1 MSWMSKLYETYEAAS
16 ASELPDRDMLMPVS
30 HTIQNTH
37 IRIVVDEKG
46 NFKRA
51 SVLEKPQIILPAT
64 EASAGRSAGEAPHA
78 LADKIHYV
86 AGDYPDFGGKK
97 KAYFPGFEQQLK
109 DWCNSKFSHPKAK
122 AVHAYIKK
130 GQVVKD
136 LIKAGILHVDENN
149 RLLQKWPHE
158 VTEDYP
164 LPAIFKVLPK
174 TAGRVEQGDA
184 LVSWAVEEPGNPD
197 SQTWNEPDLQRS
209 WIEYDA
215 MAPGARGLCYISG
228 EEQTLAKSHPAK
240 LRHSG
245 DKAKLVSANDLSGF
259 TFKGRFTD
267 TKTTIAQK
275 GSQAVGVGLE
285 VTQKVHN
292 ALRWLVSRQ
301 GYRNGDQVYITWA
314 VSGKKVPEPLADTI
328 ALMTAAPVF
337 HKDSEEEK
345 LPQLDHGKDLGQQF
359 AIKFNNCLRGYSNY
373 LEPNEQIVIMGLDSA
388 TPGRMGVIYY
398 RELPASEFLDR
409 IGQWHEQFAWPQRRT
424 AEVSGAN
431 EKKKPTKKTIWPI
444 STPVPRVI
452 AETAYGDVI
461 KSNDALKKSI
471 LERIMPCIV
480 DGQSFPRD
488 ILLSALRRAGNR
500 NTCEKWEWERNLGVA
515 CALFKGFYMRH
526 PDLTKRREY
535 KMALEE
541 DRHTRD
547 YLYGRLLAIAER
559 LEEVSLNAGGE
570 HRPTTAQR
578 LMQRFAD
585 RPYSTWRNIE
595 LALQPYIQR
604 LKRDRAGFLINRN
617 KELNAVF
624 EAFETEDFTRDT
636 PLSGEFLL
644 GYHCQKQFWFK
655 QKSES
660 EN

>member
-1 MSWMSKLYETYEAAS
+1 MSWMSKLYETYEAAL

-37 IRIVVDEKG
+37 VRIVVDEKG

-51 SVLEKPQIILPAT
+51 SVLEKTQIILPAT
-64 EASAGRSAGEAPHA
+64 EASAGRGAGEAPHA

-97 KAYFPGFEQQLK
+97 KAYFPGFEQQLG
-109 DWCNSKFSHPKAK
+109 DWCNSDFPHPKAI

-130 GQVVKD
+130 GQVVED
-136 LIKAGILHVDENN
+136 LIKASILHVDESNQ
-149 RLLQKWPHE
+149 LLQKWPHE
-158 VTEDYP
+158 VSEENP
-164 LPAIFKVLPK
+164 LPSIFRVLPK

-184 LVSWAVEEPGNPD
+184 LVSWSVEKPGNPD
-197 SQTWNEPDLQRS
+197 SQTWNDPDLQES
-209 WIEYDA
+209 WMEYDA
-215 MAPGARGLCYISG
+215 MAPGANGLCYITG
-228 EEQTLAKSHPAK
+228 EEHKLAKSHPAK

-267 TKTTIAQK
+267 TKNTIAQR

-292 ALRWLVSRQ
+292 ALRWLISRQ
-301 GYRNGDQVYITWA
+301 GYRNGDQVYVTWA
-314 VSGKKVPEPLADTI
+314 VSGKKVPDPLADTI
-328 ALMTAAPVF
+328 TLMMAAPVF
-337 HKDSEEEK
+337 DLEK
-345 LPQLDHGKDLGQQF
+345 ELSPQIDHGMDLGQQF
-359 AIKFNNCLRGYSNY
+359 ALRFSNYLRGYHNY

-398 RELPASEFLDR
+398 RELLASEFLDR
-409 IGQWHEQFAWPQRRT
+409 IGQWHKQFAWPQRRT
-424 AEVSGAN
+424 AEVAN
-431 EKKKPTKKTIWPI
+431 GKKKPGRKTIWPI

-452 AETAYGDVI
+452 AEAAYGDVI
-461 KSNDALKKSI
+461 KSNDTLKKSI
-471 LERIMPCIV
+471 LERILPCIV
-480 DGQSFPRD
+480 DGQAFPRD

-500 NTCEKWEWERNLGVA
+500 NNCEKWEWERNLGVA

-535 KMALEE
+535 KMALEQ

-570 HRPTTAQR
+570 NRPTTAER

-595 LALQPYIQR
+595 LGLQPYIQR
-604 LKRDRAGFLINRN
+604 LKRDRAGFLTNRN

-624 EAFETEDFTRDT
+624 EAFEAEDFTRDT